1 VGKVTS
7 KLQVT
12 VPKAI
17 ADRYGIRP
25 GDEIEWFAADDA
37 IRVVVRRPA
46 SRASRAA
53 REDERAR
60 RLRLF
65 DLATARQRSPEQQAP
80 PRSASGGR
88 GWTRDDLYDRGG
100 AD

>member
-1 VGKVTS
+1 MAKITS

-25 GDEIEWFAADDA
+25 GDQVEWTPAGEG
-37 IRVVVRRPA
+37 IRVTRVSRRG
-46 SRASRAA
+46 R
-53 REDERAR
+53 DTKHGIVAR

-65 DLATARQRSPEQQAP
+65 DQATERQRSRAETAMQGRPA
-80 PRSASGGR
+80 RDR
-88 GWTRDDLYDRGG
+88 GWTREDLYRRGG
-100 AD
+100 AG

>member
-1 VGKVTS
+1 VSKVTS

-25 GDEIEWFAADDA
+25 GDEIEWVAAGDTL
-37 IRVVVRRPA
+37 RVVPA
-46 SRASRAA
+46 TTKPALDVAT
-53 REDERAR
+53 

-65 DLATARQRSPEQQAP
+65 DAATARQRAREKGRRAEAGSE
-80 PRSASGGR
+80 R
-88 GWTRDDLYDRGG
+88 GWAREELYSRRRSR
-100 AD
+100 